1 MQGEKINMMH
11 ENSTHGKTK
20 PSINTLPESTLSL
33 SPFGIKRQ
41 KET

>member
-11 ENSTHGKTK
+11 KSSTHGKMK
-20 PSINTLPESTLSL
+20 PSINTLPESIL